1 MLDCFLLPAIK
12 RILQPAAKAL
22 ARRDIGADALTVTG
36 FLVGVSAVPA
46 LALQS
51 YGFALVAIL
60 VSRLF
65 DALDGAVA
73 RLTGSTE
80 RGAFLDITLDF
91 AFYGSIPMGFALA
104 DPAVNAL
111 PAAVLLAAFMGTG
124 SSFLAFA
131 VIAAKRGLINEVYP
145 QKGIYYLTGLTEGAE
160 TIAALALM
168 CLLPASFPVIAYV
181 FAAACVVTTLTRL
194 RQGWVAFGSAPEL
207 AATAPPSHPMPSRE
221 HT

>member
-1 MLDCFLLPAIK
+1 MLDRFLLPVVK
-12 RILQPAAKAL
+12 SVLQPIAAAL
-22 ARRDIGADALTVTG
+22 ARRGVGADGLTVAG
-36 FLVGVSAVPA
+36 FVIGLCAVPA

-51 YGFALVAIL
+51 YAVALVLIL

-73 RLTGSTE
+73 RLNGPTE

-91 AFYGSIPMGFALA
+91 AFYGCIPLGFALA
-104 DPAVNAL
+104 DPARNAL

-131 VIAAKRGLINEVYP
+131 AIAAKRGLTSDVYP

-168 CLLPASFPVIAYV
+168 CVFPGSFPLIAYV
-181 FAAACVVTTLTRL
+181 FAAACLVTTLTRL
-194 RQGWVAFGSAPEL
+194 RRGWVVF
-207 AATAPPSHPMPSRE
+207 APPPPGTDGKPLQPTPPRDAG
-221 HT
+221 

>member
-1 MLDCFLLPAIK
+1 MLDRFLLPVVK
-12 RILQPAAKAL
+12 SVLQPIAVAL
-22 ARRDIGADALTVTG
+22 ARRGVGADGLTVTG
-36 FLVGVSAVPA
+36 FVIGLGAVPA

-51 YGFALVAIL
+51 YAVALIAIL

-73 RLTGSTE
+73 RLNGPTE

-91 AFYGSIPMGFALA
+91 AFYGCIPLGFALA
-104 DPAVNAL
+104 DPARNAL

-131 VIAAKRGLINEVYP
+131 VIAAKRGLTSEVYP

-160 TIAALALM
+160 TIAALVLM
-168 CLLPASFPVIAYV
+168 CVFPGSFPLIAYV
-181 FAAACVVTTLTRL
+181 FAAACLVTTLTRL
-194 RQGWVAFGSAPEL
+194 RQGWVVF
-207 AATAPPSHPMPSRE
+207 APPPPGTDEKPLQPTPPRDAG
-221 HT
+221 